1 MSQQK
6 MKNGAAWPRR
16 CWLRACRV
24 AQVLCA
30 NGDRGSTIEFYL
42 PWWSWSLE
50 LVRRGVFDGSLLG
63 HRAVSESVQEKE
75 EVIDRTMAD
84 ALRTARR
91 LDGPR
96 DCHSRKIHEPR

>member
-16 CWLRACRV
+16 FWLRACRV

-30 NGDRGSTIEFYL
+30 NDDRAPTSEFYVY
-42 PWWSWSLE
+42 WWFWSLE
-50 LVRRGVFDGSLLG
+50 LVRRGVLDCSLLG
-63 HRAVSESVQEKE
+63 HRAVSESVLEKD

-91 LDGPR
+91 LDGLC